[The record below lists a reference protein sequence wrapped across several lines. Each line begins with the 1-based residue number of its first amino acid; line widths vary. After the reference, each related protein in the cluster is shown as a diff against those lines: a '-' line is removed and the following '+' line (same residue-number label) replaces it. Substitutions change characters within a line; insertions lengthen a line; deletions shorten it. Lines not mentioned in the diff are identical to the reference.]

1 MHAPTPHGR
10 LAVRAGCLIGLGHQR
25 PVTLSGVSLFWSQW
39 MGAFYDE
46 RTVAWFATE
55 WQATLVRAAVGVHE
69 SSGYLFE
76 PQAELAKAER
86 VLDAAIAR
94 GVYCIVDWHDH
105 HAEQHAEQ
113 ACAFFGAL
121 ARRYGRHENLIYEIF
136 NEPHPGVPWPAVRA
150 YAERVIAA
158 IRQHDPV
165 NLIIVG
171 TPCWSQQV
179 DVAAAAP
186 LDDANVARAQHS
198 PLTTRPGPEHD
209 PLTRSRWPTRCTS
222 TRART
227 APSCGSAPSTR
238 SPRAR
243 ASS

>member
-1 MHAPTPHGR
+1 M
-10 LAVRAGCLIGLGHQR
+10 
-25 PVTLSGVSLFWSQW
+25 
-39 MGAFYDE
+39 
-46 RTVAWFATE
+46 
-55 WQATLVRAAVGVHE
+55 QATLVRAAVGVHE

-94 GVYCIVDWHDH
+94 GVYCIVDWHGH

-113 ACAFFGAL
+113 ACTFFAAL

-158 IRQHDPV
+158 IRQHDPA

-186 LDDANVARAQHS
+186 LDDVNVARAQHS
-198 PLTTRPGPEHD
+198 PLTTQHSPPRPS
-209 PLTRSRWPTRCTS
+209 PL
-222 TRART
+222 
-227 APSCGSAPSTR
+227 APRPPR
-238 SPRAR
+238 HSP
-243 ASS
+243 

>member
-1 MHAPTPHGR
+1 MDGR
-10 LAVRAGCLIGLGHQR
+10 LLRREDRRLVRH
-25 PVTLSGVSLFWSQW
+25 GV
-39 MGAFYDE
+39 
-46 RTVAWFATE
+46 
-55 WQATLVRAAVGVHE
+55 QATLVRAAVGVHE

-94 GVYCIVDWHDH
+94 GVYCIVDWHGH

-113 ACAFFGAL
+113 ACTFFAAL

-158 IRQHDPV
+158 IRQHDPA

-186 LDDANVARAQHS
+186 LDDVNVARAQHS
-198 PLTTRPGPEHD
+198 PLTTQHSPPRPS
-209 PLTRSRWPTRCTS
+209 PL
-222 TRART
+222 
-227 APSCGSAPSTR
+227 APRPPR
-238 SPRAR
+238 HSP
-243 ASS
+243 